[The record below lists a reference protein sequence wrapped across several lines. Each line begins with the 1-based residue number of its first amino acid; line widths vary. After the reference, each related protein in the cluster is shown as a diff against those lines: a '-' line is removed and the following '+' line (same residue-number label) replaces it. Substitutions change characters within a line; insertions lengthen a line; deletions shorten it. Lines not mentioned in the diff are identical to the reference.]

1 MNTTKPTFT
10 DEERNRLHSVN
21 NSFEEIKHRKKVF
34 IQTIFSESDR
44 RTVDHHPGATLK
56 LDEDGNSIFFDG
68 YGYTL
73 QAQPEYLLH
82 KNEWR
87 VKYLFHVRHTA
98 LDGKKHFTPLYQIEI
113 CGSGLVY
120 MGGEDPA
127 PIDAGWKHEDFVYN
141 RLKAN
146 LLCALVKNLGSTEG

>member
-1 MNTTKPTFT
+1 MFFRLELFNSKQETIMNTTKPTFT

-73 QAQPEYLLH
+73 QAQDRKSTRL
-82 KNEWR
+82 NSS
-87 VKYLFHVRHTA
+87 HVA
-98 LDGKKHFTPLYQIEI
+98 ISY
-113 CGSGLVY
+113 
-120 MGGEDPA
+120 
-127 PIDAGWKHEDFVYN
+127 
-141 RLKAN
+141 
-146 LLCALVKNLGSTEG
+146 

>member
-1 MNTTKPTFT
+1 MTKPTIT
-10 DEERNRLHSVN
+10 YEKHNRLHSEN
-21 NSFEEIKHRKKVF
+21 NTLKEIKHIKKVF

-87 VKYLFHVRHTA
+87 EKYLFHVRHTA
-98 LDGKKHFTPLYQIEI
+98 LDGKKHFTPLYQIEVSE
-113 CGSGLVY
+113 SGLEC
-120 MGGEDPA
+120 MG
-127 PIDAGWKHEDFVYN
+127 
-141 RLKAN
+141 
-146 LLCALVKNLGSTEG
+146 